1 MNATLNTGS
10 SIEKFRIDEFIKISA
25 DNRIESYFVS
35 SDRGE
40 KALLKICRTIPEQPL
55 PVEFEV
61 EDLYAQN
68 NVFAPTIAAGTT
80 SINGSEYRYI
90 VREFVDGEHLEELIA
105 QGKRFTWDEALPIVV
120 QILKALD
127 FLHTQTPPIIHN
139 DVSARNVIIR
149 NVDGQI
155 SVRLIGTG
163 HLSHRT
169 SGRASFCKKDLNNW
183 YRAPETF
190 PGIFDEQSDLFMVGV
205 LWYAMMTGSLPWCPA
220 DTEPDPKVERNRL
233 KSLRAKQLLIP
244 EELSLDPFQRSL
256 LEGLLALDFDL
267 RFKRASVVLKA
278 IDEGRIPHELGR
290 PGLTPRKTAHAEVKE
305 AKEIP
310 ESEVA
315 EKKLGEMIQQ
325 QSGGGF
331 ADVAGLEEVK
341 RTLRNEVLFVL
352 GNRDKAEKY
361 RLKIPN
367 GMLLYG
373 PPGCGK
379 TFIAEKF
386 AQESRLNFLMVKS
399 SDLGSIYIHGSQTK
413 IAELFDQAAK
423 KAPAVLCFDELDGIV
438 PDRNRIS
445 NEGQAGEV
453 NEFLSQ
459 LNNCSDRGIFVIGTS
474 NRPEKIDPA
483 ILRTGRMDKLIY
495 IPMPDFEARKE
506 LFRLNLE
513 GRVCEE
519 GIDCE
524 KLARDSQGFTSSDI
538 EFIVNQTALQ
548 AAMDDIPIS
557 QQMLLSRIPQ
567 TRKSVSNDQIREYEL
582 LRKKFEDL
590 SMQAGLRR
598 IGFNLNQK

>member
-10 SIEKFRIDEFIKISA
+10 TIGNFRIVEFIKIST
-25 DNRIESYFVS
+25 DNRIESYIAS

-40 KALLKICRTIPEQPL
+40 KALLKICRTTPEQPL
-55 PVEFEV
+55 PVEFEAG
-61 EDLYAQN
+61 DLYAQN
-68 NVFAPTIAAGTT
+68 DVFAPTIASG
-80 SINGSEYRYI
+80 SITIDGSEYQYI
-90 VREFVDGEHLEELIA
+90 IREFVDGERLADLLA
-105 QGKRFTWDEALPIVV
+105 QRKRFTWDEALPIVV
-120 QILKALD
+120 QLLKALD

-139 DVSARNVIIR
+139 DVTPRNVIIR
-149 NVDGQI
+149 NTDGQT

-190 PGIFDEQSDLFMVGV
+190 PGIFDEQSDLFATGV

-220 DTEPDPKVERNRL
+220 GSEADPKIERDRL
-233 KSLRAKQLLIP
+233 KSLRAEGLLIP
-244 EELSLDPFQRSL
+244 EELSLTPFQRAL
-256 LEGLLALDFDL
+256 LEGLLALDFDR
-267 RFKRASVVLKA
+267 RFKRAASVLKA
-278 IDEGRIPHELGR
+278 IDEGRIPRELDR
-290 PGLTPRKTAHAEVKE
+290 PGRAAQKTARTEVKE
-305 AKEIP
+305 AKEAS
-310 ESEVA
+310 ESESV
-315 EKKLGEMIQQ
+315 EKNFGEMIKQR
-325 QSGGGF
+325 SGGGF

-341 RTLRNEVLFVL
+341 STLRKEVLFVL
-352 GNRDKAEKY
+352 ENRDKAEKY

-413 IAELFDQAAK
+413 IAELFDQAAQ
-423 KAPAVLCFDELDGIV
+423 KAPTVLCFDELDGIV
-438 PDRNRIS
+438 PDRTRIS

-459 LNNCSDRGIFVIGTS
+459 LNNCSERGIFVIGTS

-495 IPMPDFEARKE
+495 IPMPDLEARKE

-519 GIDCE
+519 GIDCDR
-524 KLARDSQGFTSSDI
+524 LARESQGFTSSDI

-548 AAMDDIPIS
+548 AAMDDLPIS
-557 QQMLLSRIPQ
+557 QQMLLARIPK
-567 TRKSVSNDQIREYEL
+567 TRRSVTNDQVREYEL

-590 SMQAGLRR
+590 AMQAGLRR
-598 IGFNLNQK
+598 IGFNLK